1 MRFSMFENKP
11 ETKPRPAR
19 EIAPRVLRILVVHWR
34 LILSS
39 SVLTLAVSLLW
50 MIPPVLISR
59 IIDRAI
65 PEADTGLLIT
75 MSLGILGVTLLIVG
89 LGILS
94 SYLALLAG
102 EGLVRHVRIALFDS
116 LQNQSYAFFVR
127 SNVGGISSRLWG
139 DASEVQSLMH
149 SLIDETL
156 GSAVLFA
163 SALTFMFIWNWELAL
178 LSVSF
183 MPLVFLVSFGLG
195 RLNLRLVARMLA
207 KQQELF
213 SFAADRLN
221 ISGYMVVNGFGYDK
235 RADGR
240 RFADETAE
248 LMNLRVRQQMSLRI
262 LWTAFNTFTTF
273 VGGLIYLYG
282 GMQVIGGEFTLG
294 MLVAFAS
301 LATMMVQSMYG
312 LAHLNVEATGS
323 LAAFERIFQ
332 WIDLEPDVKDS
343 PNARELTETR
353 GRVTFEG
360 VSFEY
365 ETGGSVLKKVS
376 FEVEPGH
383 LVALVG
389 PSGAGKTTATYLA
402 LRFYDPTSGGVKLD
416 GRDLRDIRLSS
427 LRRFTSVVPQESAV
441 FDTSIRD
448 NLLIAKPDATDGE
461 LADACEAAQLREL
474 IEGLPEGYDT
484 RVGEFGYR
492 LSGGERQ
499 RLAIARA
506 LLKRPRLLIMDEP
519 TSSLDSITERSIRE
533 ALSAMRRGES
543 RATTIVI
550 AHRLST
556 ILAADKILVFEDGRL
571 LDSGRHEELMRRC
584 ALYGRLYEEQ
594 FAPQEAEFQG

>member
-1 MRFSMFENKP
+1 MRFSRPESEP
-11 ETKPRPAR
+11 ETSLRPAR
-19 EIAPRVLRILVVHWR
+19 EIVPRVLRILSGHWR
-34 LILSS
+34 LLLSS
-39 SVLTLAVSLLW
+39 SVLALAVSLLW

-75 MSLGILGVTLLIVG
+75 LSLGILGVTLVIVA
-89 LGILS
+89 LGVLS
-94 SYLALLAG
+94 SYLALLAS
-102 EGLVRHVRIALFDS
+102 EGLVRRLQITLFEALQD
-116 LQNQSYAFFVR
+116 QSYTFYVR
-127 SNVGGISSRLWG
+127 SNIGGVTSRLWG
-139 DASEVQSLMH
+139 DTSEIRGLVH
-149 SLIDETL
+149 SLTDDAL
-156 GSAVLFA
+156 GDSVLFV

-178 LSVSF
+178 LSMSI
-183 MPLVFLVSFGLG
+183 MPLVFLLSFGLG
-195 RLNLRLVARMLA
+195 RLNLKLVARMLA
-207 KQQELF
+207 KQQEIF
-213 SFAADRLN
+213 SFTADRLN
-221 ISGYMVVNGFGYDK
+221 ISGFIVVNGFGYDK
-235 RADGR
+235 RVDAR
-240 RFADETAE
+240 RFENETAE
-248 LMNLRVRQQMSLRI
+248 LARARVRHQMSLRI

-273 VGGLIYLYG
+273 VAGLIYLYG
-282 GMQVIGGEFTLG
+282 GMQVIGGESTLG
-294 MLVAFAS
+294 MLVAFAV

-312 LAHLNVEATGS
+312 VANLNVELTGS
-323 LAAFERIFQ
+323 LAAFDRIFQ

-343 PNARELTETR
+343 PDARELTETR
-353 GRVTFEG
+353 GRVTFDA

-365 ETGGSVLKKVS
+365 ETGGSVLKDVS

-389 PSGAGKTTATYLA
+389 PSGAGKTTLTYLA

-416 GRDLRDIRLSS
+416 GRDLREVRLSS

-533 ALSAMRRGES
+533 ALTALRRGES

-571 LDSGRHEELMRRC
+571 IDSGRHEDLLRRC
-584 ALYGRLYEEQ
+584 ALYERLYEEQ
-594 FAPQEAEFQG
+594 FAPQEDESQG